1 MHEDD
6 LIGNEMPVQLDL
18 GAGRE
23 VFIPHHEVRRPTIP
37 AIDLENEGA
46 LPSGSAHAALSFV
59 ELQYEPRARLDGAV
73 HGLGGCWVV
82 SCAAYRTDKDHQRRD
97 RSTSK
102 LE

>member
-1 MHEDD
+1 MIEKTRCCVAGAHAEIAAAKCGHSGSPMHEDD

-18 GAGRE
+18 GAGRG

-59 ELQYEPRARLDGAV
+59 ELQYEPRARLDG
-73 HGLGGCWVV
+73 GPE
-82 SCAAYRTDKDHQRRD
+82 T
-97 RSTSK
+97 
-102 LE
+102 